1 MSPGSPLPLSS
12 SILSELILL
21 LRIATFLH
29 FPCSSTKHVC
39 LDALTELT
47 GMESNILNEMFCLF
61 TQKVD
66 IASIPDTI
74 LMIGADPVS
83 VG

>member
-47 GMESNILNEMFCLF
+47 GMESNILNVLSIYAESPI
-61 TQKVD
+61 

-83 VG
+83 VR